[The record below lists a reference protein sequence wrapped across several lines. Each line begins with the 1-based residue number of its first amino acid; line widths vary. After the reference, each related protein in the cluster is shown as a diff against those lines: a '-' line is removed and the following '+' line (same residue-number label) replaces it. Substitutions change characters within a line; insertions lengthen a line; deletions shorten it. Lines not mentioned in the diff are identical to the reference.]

1 MYNEYFERFAAYEK
15 DLEKLS
21 QSLQQ
26 LHDCSRQML
35 QLKQATAKHL
45 KQAAAEHLCRSEEL
59 HVISSA
65 IGDIGDAAL
74 ESFDSNVSEQYKTQ
88 VLACIAKE
96 QEYCAQ
102 LLVLHA
108 RRDRKRKDY
117 DAFRR
122 EVAEM
127 ELKPPPHKGLQAA
140 KERLERSERECV
152 ALRVACEEL

>member
-1 MYNEYFERFAAYEK
+1 MYDEYLERFAAYEK
-15 DLEKLS
+15 DLEKLR

-26 LHDCSRQML
+26 LHDCSRQLL
-35 QLKQATAKHL
+35 QLKQATAQHL
-45 KQAAAEHLCRSEEL
+45 KQAAALHLCHSEEL

-74 ESFDSNVSEQYKTQ
+74 ESFDSSMSEQYKTQ
-88 VLACIAKE
+88 VLGIIAKE
-96 QEYCAQ
+96 QQYCSQ

-127 ELKPPPHKGLQAA
+127 ELKQPQHKEFQAA

-152 ALRVACEEL
+152 CAAWRA